1 MEKRN
6 LGGKLRTIADV
17 KPQRAPNPLDMLMTA
32 SGLRAIAQ
40 DPQFD
45 DDRDIIQKIVA
56 EDRDLFESQLR
67 LVHTQGVYHQVIMR
81 QYPQHTTSSLAPA
94 DDFDSRPL
102 MISTVFVWKHEQ
114 TLLVCSFSVW
124 RV

>member
-45 DDRDIIQKIVA
+45 NDRDIIQKIVA

-67 LVHTQGVYHQVIMR
+67 LAHAQGVYHQVIMR
-81 QYPQHTTSSLAPA
+81 QGGKSKE
-94 DDFDSRPL
+94 DFASKISKKTGPSRRTRASGLEHQRGLESQEDS
-102 MISTVFVWKHEQ
+102 
-114 TLLVCSFSVW
+114 
-124 RV
+124 

>member
-17 KPQRAPNPLDMLMTA
+17 KPQRTPNPLDMLMTA
-32 SGLRAIAQ
+32 SGLKAIAQ
-40 DPQFD
+40 NPQFD
-45 DDRDIIQKIVA
+45 DDRDIIQKILA

-81 QYPQHTTSSLAPA
+81 QQPQRTTSSLAPA
-94 DDFDSRPL
+94 DDFD
-102 MISTVFVWKHEQ
+102 
-114 TLLVCSFSVW
+114 
-124 RV
+124 RVEA